1 MKYKPRR
8 IAREERRAAE
18 PEESDS
24 GPEAEESFSLPEE
37 KSKRKMRKK
46 RRKNDFD
53 GTDDDSDSVVT
64 KQAGMSEENMRM
76 ILDELKETRKDNEEL
91 QKLLKTQLK
100 DDLKTEMAEITRN
113 LASVV
118 ASQKPQQVVTKE
130 IVTKPEP
137 KLKLQAQPQLEHWSH
152 ADWQTSK

>member
-1 MKYKPRR
+1 MKNDEQRSQKNLTL
-8 IAREERRAAE
+8 
-18 PEESDS
+18 

-64 KQAGMSEENMRM
+64 KDGGLSEENMRM

-100 DDLKTEMAEITRN
+100 R
-113 LASVV
+113 
-118 ASQKPQQVVTKE
+118 
-130 IVTKPEP
+130 
-137 KLKLQAQPQLEHWSH
+137 
-152 ADWQTSK
+152 